1 VTGPPGDIG
10 VTRLTP
16 KSRLLTPRALWRVTR
31 GVQFSRST
39 VRRLDL
45 AWFEA
50 LQAAKGEQMN
60 VRNLGWYVS
69 AALLLPTS
77 SPAQQTSQ
85 AAESAAAD
93 LEEVLVTARRRP
105 ELLQRVPDQITVF
118 SEQDIADARIS
129 SFQDF
134 ADLTPNLQT
143 FENFR
148 RGVFNIT
155 VRGIPTVQG
164 GEPPVTVLVDGVQ
177 TSGLDF
183 VNQDLFDVQS
193 IQVLRGPQGAIYG
206 RGAIAGAILIETRQ
220 PGDEVEAN
228 VQSSWTDDIDETR
241 VAGSLSG
248 PIVKEKIAGRIS
260 GSYYDRGGFIRNSLA
275 GGFCDFGE
283 EKVIRGQLRFTPSE
297 SLTIDAKINYL
308 DGHNWASCLATS
320 TDADPFLDDGE
331 NFPDDLPRD
340 FKQYDDREITETSL
354 KFDWRLPIG
363 TLVSASSYQDSQS
376 FSPGDVDFGPVIQPV
391 FFENPVG
398 VEAWNTN
405 LYLVSADHQ
414 RFDWIVGAFYQDR
427 ETNNQLRVGLAPL
440 PLQPPFFLDSD
451 QVDLSKAWAVFGE
464 ATFRPTD
471 KFEVSASLRYDEDQ
485 RESRDR
491 NVAGSDIEETFTALQ
506 PRGSIS
512 YFWSDDLT
520 TYLSVGKGFR
530 SGGFNSLADTIAVGL
545 TDRMFDKET
554 ATNYE
559 VGFKST
565 LLDGRMTLNGAVFHT
580 TFENQQF
587 YFVDVIN
594 VARIV
599 LTLPETEINGAE
611 LEAIVRPVD
620 RLELRGA
627 FGLADGEITEG
638 GQFGEDGAPSP
649 NAHRYT
655 VNLSGQYEFSLTDRM
670 SLTPRVEYERRG
682 PIYYDQFGDYRFP
695 ETDFVNASIAFGAE
709 HWSVSAFG
717 RNLTDERIP
726 TFFGVNSGG
735 PGVHQFL
742 QNQPRTYGLELRV
755 WL

>member
-1 VTGPPGDIG
+1 MVM
-10 VTRLTP
+10 RM
-16 KSRLLTPRALWRVTR
+16 
-31 GVQFSRST
+31 QF
-39 VRRLDL
+39 
-45 AWFEA
+45 
-50 LQAAKGEQMN
+50 G
-60 VRNLGWYVS
+60 NLGWFAS
-69 AALLLPTS
+69 AALLMPMPSL
-77 SPAQQTSQ
+77 AQQASGGPEL
-85 AAESAAAD
+85 AASD
-93 LEEVLVTARRRP
+93 LEEVFVTARRRT

-118 SEQDIADARIS
+118 SEQEIADARIS
-129 SFQDF
+129 TFQDF

-177 TSGLDF
+177 VSGLDF
-183 VNQDLFDVQS
+183 VNQDLFDLKS

-206 RGAIAGAILIETRQ
+206 RGAIAGAILIETRA

-228 VQSSWTDDIDETR
+228 VQSSWTGEIDETR

-248 PIVKEKIAGRIS
+248 PIVTGKLAGRIS
-260 GSYYDRGGFIRNSLA
+260 GSYYDRRGFITNSLA
-275 GGFCDFGE
+275 GGYCDFGD
-283 EKVIRGQLRFTPSE
+283 EKTVRGQLRFTPSE
-297 SLTIDAKINYL
+297 SLTVDAKLNYL

-320 TDADPFLDDGE
+320 TDADPFLGDGKH
-331 NFPDDLPRD
+331 FPDDLPRD
-340 FKQYDDREITETSL
+340 FKQYDDREITEMSL
-354 KFDWRLPIG
+354 KFDWKLPVG
-363 TLVSASSYQDSQS
+363 TLVSASSYQDSES

-391 FFENPVG
+391 FFENPVN

-405 LYLVSADHQ
+405 LYLVSNEGGPL
-414 RFDWIVGAFYQDR
+414 DWIVGAFYQDR
-427 ETNNQLRVGLAPL
+427 ETNNQLRVALAPL

-464 ATFRPTD
+464 ATYRPAE
-471 KFEVSASLRYDEDQ
+471 KLELSASLRYDEDK

-491 NVAGSDIEETFTALQ
+491 NVADSYIEETFTALQ
-506 PRGSIS
+506 PRASIS

-520 TYLSVGKGFR
+520 TYLSVGRGFR
-530 SGGFNSLADTIAVGL
+530 SGGFNSLADTLAVGL
-545 TDRMFDKET
+545 SDRLFDKET

-559 VGFKST
+559 LGFKST
-565 LLDGRMTLNGAVFHT
+565 LFDGRMSLNGAVFHT
-580 TFENQQF
+580 QFENQQF
-587 YFVDVIN
+587 YYIDVAH

-611 LEAIVRPVD
+611 LEAIARPID

-627 FGLADGEITEG
+627 LGIADGEITKG

-655 VNLSGQYEFSLTDRM
+655 VNLSGQYEFALTDTL
-670 SLTPRVEYERRG
+670 SLMPRLEYERRG
-682 PIYYDQFGDYRFP
+682 PIYYDQFGDYRYP
-695 ETDFVNASIAFGAE
+695 DTDFVNASITLGGE
-709 HWSVSAFG
+709 HWSISAFG

-726 TFFGVNSGG
+726 TFFGVDSGG

-742 QNQPRTYGLELRV
+742 QNQIRTYGLELRV

>member
-1 VTGPPGDIG
+1 MVM
-10 VTRLTP
+10 RM
-16 KSRLLTPRALWRVTR
+16 
-31 GVQFSRST
+31 QFGS
-39 VRRLDL
+39 
-45 AWFEA
+45 
-50 LQAAKGEQMN
+50 
-60 VRNLGWYVS
+60 LGWFAS
-69 AALLLPTS
+69 AALLIPVS
-77 SPAQQTSQ
+77 CPAQQASGRPL
-85 AAESAAAD
+85 AAAD
-93 LEEVLVTARRRP
+93 LEEVLVTARRRT

-129 SFQDF
+129 TFQDF

-177 TSGLDF
+177 ASGLDF
-183 VNQDLFDVQS
+183 VNQDLFDLQS
-193 IQVLRGPQGAIYG
+193 IQILRGPQGAIYG
-206 RGAIAGAILIETRQ
+206 RGANAGAIQKQTRA
-220 PGDEVEAN
+220 PGAEVQAK
-228 VQSSWTDDIDETR
+228 VHSSWNRGIDETR

-248 PIVKEKIAGRIS
+248 PIVTEKLAGRIS
-260 GSYYDRGGFIRNSLA
+260 GSYYDRRGFITNSLA

-283 EKVIRGQLRFTPSE
+283 EKTVRGQLRFTPSE
-297 SLTIDAKINYL
+297 SLTVDAKLNYL

-320 TDADPFLDDGE
+320 TDADPFLGE
-331 NFPDDLPRD
+331 GEHFPDYLPRD
-340 FKQYDDREITETSL
+340 YKQYDDREITEMSL
-354 KFDWRLPIG
+354 KFDWKLPVG
-363 TLVSASSYQDSQS
+363 TLVSASSYQDSES

-391 FFENPVG
+391 FFENPVN

-405 LYLVSADHQ
+405 LYLVSNEGGPL
-414 RFDWIVGAFYQDR
+414 DWIVGAFYQDR
-427 ETNNQLRVGLAPL
+427 ETNNQLRVALAPL

-464 ATFRPTD
+464 ATYRPAE
-471 KFEVSASLRYDEDQ
+471 KLELSASLRYDEDK

-491 NVAGSDIEETFTALQ
+491 NVADSYIEETFTALQ
-506 PRGSIS
+506 PRASIS

-520 TYLSVGKGFR
+520 TYLSVGRGFR
-530 SGGFNSLADTIAVGL
+530 SGGFNSLADTLAVGL
-545 TDRMFDKET
+545 SDRLFDKET

-559 VGFKST
+559 LGFKST
-565 LLDGRMTLNGAVFHT
+565 LFDGRMSLNGAVFHT
-580 TFENQQF
+580 QFENQQF
-587 YFVDVIN
+587 YYIDVAH

-611 LEAIVRPVD
+611 LEAIARPID

-627 FGLADGEITEG
+627 LGIADGEITKG

-655 VNLSGQYEFSLTDRM
+655 VNLSGQYEFALTDTL
-670 SLTPRVEYERRG
+670 SLMPRLEYERRG
-682 PIYYDQFGDYRFP
+682 PIYYDQFGDYRYP
-695 ETDFVNASIAFGAE
+695 DTDFVNASITLGGE
-709 HWSVSAFG
+709 HWSISAFG

-726 TFFGVNSGG
+726 TFFGVDSGG

-742 QNQPRTYGLELRV
+742 QNQTRTYGLELRV